1 MEKTISTEILG
12 IVGNFMYLAPFYGGD
27 NDHRFPIT
35 KEQKKDLLERGVTE
49 YSSYDYIDAILY
61 NMSYEEYL
69 EMLASIDAHQDEM
82 QEDEFYRQELLA
94 SKKDDELPF

>member
-1 MEKTISTEILG
+1 MGKTISTEILG

-35 KEQKKDLLERGVTE
+35 KEQKENLLDIGVTE
-49 YSSYDYIDAILY
+49 YPSYDYIDAILY

-69 EMLASIDAHQDEM
+69 EMLASIKAHQEEKL
-82 QEDEFYRQELLA
+82 EDERYRQELLA
-94 SKKDDELPF
+94 SKKDDDLPF